1 MQLAIRWVGLT
12 HPLKESNFESAE
24 SEYVTDRGL
33 EGVHGRHLG
42 KGPAPRYDRK
52 GLPGRPYGRPACR
65 PSPSMRRFMRRFIS
79 GSPEKIPKPQPSL
92 ASWLRFFLAKLTS
105 ALGVLSDSYQW
116 PCPSTALSRCRVARS
131 HPARPGLHTSCERP
145 GA

>member
-24 SEYVTDRGL
+24 SKDVTDRGL

-92 ASWLRFFLAKLTS
+92 ASWLRFSSQADKRS
-105 ALGVLSDSYQW
+105 GSPIRQLSVDRAR
-116 PCPSTALSRCRVARS
+116 PLSRCRVARS
-131 HPARPGLHTSCERP
+131 HPTRPGLHTSCERP